1 MRGFDGL
8 KQWLHSRLGELG
20 LGLYSF
26 LGCLLTIALI
36 GVVALVSQQPLL
48 APSLGPTVLL
58 FFEGALQPAACPRNT
73 LYGHGIGIAAG
84 WLSLA
89 LFGLLDAPSALSAGF
104 SAAHVGAAA
113 LSVALTALLKHLIRA
128 PHPPAGATTLIVSLG
143 LLTTPTQLTSLAAGV
158 VLITIAG
165 WCTNRLL
172 GVPMP
177 VWRPVQ

>member
-1 MRGFDGL
+1 MRDFNGF
-8 KQWLHSRLGELG
+8 KKWLYVRLGEVG

-36 GVVALVSQQPLL
+36 GIVALISHRPLL

-58 FFEGALQPAACPRNT
+58 FFESALQPAACPRNT

-89 LFGLLDAPSALSAGF
+89 LFGLLHAPSALSAGF
-104 SAAHVGAAA
+104 SSAHVGAAS
-113 LSVALTALLKHLIRA
+113 LSVALTALGKHLVRA

-143 LLTTPTQLTSLAAGV
+143 LLKTPAELTALAAGV
-158 VLITIAG
+158 VLVTIAG

-177 VWRPVQ
+177 VWQPHQ